1 MNHQLILAVAIGGA
15 IGSVTRYLVGI
26 GSGKLFGVGF
36 PWGTLII
43 NVTGSFLIGAFV
55 GLFAIKWDLPQ
66 VARVFLTV
74 GICGGY
80 TTFSTFSLDAWYLIE
95 RGQTAASTAY
105 MLGSVVLSV
114 AALVAALHLIRAL
127 P

>member
-1 MNHQLILAVAIGGA
+1 MNPQLILAVAIGGA
-15 IGSVTRYLVGI
+15 IGSVARYLVGI
-26 GSGKLFGVGF
+26 GSGKLFGIGF
-36 PWGTLII
+36 PWETLII

-55 GLFAIKWDLPQ
+55 GLFATKWDLPQ

-74 GICGGY
+74 GICCGY

-95 RGQTAASTAY
+95 RGQTAASTAC

-114 AALVAALHLIRAL
+114 AALVAALLLIRAL
-127 P
+127 A